1 MPAQHVHGL
10 GFHLQHCECSDSYL
24 VLFTEEQ
31 TEARVGMVVYKGQC
45 DLSIKAICSQH
56 EAVPTEPLDAL
67 YEALAEVLMAKEST
81 QCHRSYLLV

>member
-1 MPAQHVHGL
+1 MPAKRAHSL
-10 GFHLQHCECSDSYL
+10 GFYLQPHESCESYP
-24 VLFTEEQ
+24 VLFTEQ
-31 TEARVGMVVYKGQC
+31 AEARDRMVVYKGQC
-45 DLSIKAICSQH
+45 DLSIKAVCSQH

>member
-1 MPAQHVHGL
+1 
-10 GFHLQHCECSDSYL
+10 
-24 VLFTEEQ
+24 
-31 TEARVGMVVYKGQC
+31 MVVYKGQC
-45 DLSIKAICSQH
+45 DLSIKAVCSQH